1 MHWLMNPGPHSA
13 QVVLQQILFQVQN
26 GRARASEN
34 SFMLAR
40 N

>member
-26 GRARASEN
+26 GTAQASDN
-34 SFMLAR
+34 CFMLA
-40 N
+40 